1 MERNS
6 HSTRRTFVKA
16 LGALGATFGVAGTG
30 TAQEEVVETIE
41 LTGYTGGWEGVSPE
55 SIAGVENPT
64 IRFEEVGSRYRVKWT
79 NGDGLGHNFV
89 IRNEAGDNL
98 VSTDF
103 LNSEGDSTSVEFE
116 ATEEMVRYLCEPHSS
131 SMNGDIAL
139 GPASQY
145 EDFASEVDIG
155 LEATS
160 DGWVG
165 LAPSEIEGETNPTI
179 QMTEGEEY
187 DIGIARSV
195 SRDDL
200 SLSIVDEDGNTIES
214 TQVLNDHGPTHTI
227 TVEATTEMVGYLA
240 DAEPETFSGNIEVE
254 PTTNDREMA
263 IQELTQQADYVFDGL
278 TPGWEGLAPSSI
290 EGETNP
296 TVELEAGE
304 TYVFGFINGDG
315 AQHNIAIWDD
325 NDEEL
330 SASEY
335 ISEENTTK
343 TLEFEATA
351 EAASYVCDIHPTTM
365 IGDLQV
371 PGGGGDGGSSDGGSA
386 DDGGSSD
393 GGSADDG
400 GSSDGGSADDGGSSD
415 GGSADDGGSS
425 DGGSADDNGV
435 GFGIVTTLTAM
446 GVGAAGAAKRLLGN
460 DPES

>member
-1 MERNS
+1 MMERNPY
-6 HSTRRTFVKA
+6 STRRTFVKA
-16 LGALGATFGVAGTG
+16 LGALGATVGITGTG

-41 LTGYTGGWEGVSPE
+41 LMGYTGGWEGVSPE
-55 SIAGVENPT
+55 SIEGVQNPT
-64 IRFEEVGSRYRVKWT
+64 IRFEEVGSRYRIRWT
-79 NGDGLGHNFV
+79 NGDGVGHNFV
-89 IRNEAGDNL
+89 IRDADGNNL
-98 VSTDF
+98 VSTD
-103 LNSEGDSTSVEFE
+103 LLVAEGESTSVEFE
-116 ATEEMVRYLCEPHSS
+116 ATEEMTGYLCEPHAST
-131 SMNGDIAL
+131 MNGDIAL

-145 EDFASEVDIG
+145 EEFKQEVDIA

-195 SRDDL
+195 ARDDI

-214 TQVLNDHGPTHTI
+214 TQVLNDHGPTHQI

-240 DAEPETFSGNIEVE
+240 DAEPETFGGDIEVE
-254 PTTNDREMA
+254 PTTNDRETV

-278 TPGWEGLAPSSI
+278 TPGWVGLAPGSI

-296 TVELEAGE
+296 TIELEAGE
-304 TYVFGFINGDG
+304 SYVFGFVNGDG
-315 AQHNIAIWDD
+315 AEHNIAIWDS

-330 SASEY
+330 STSEY
-335 ISEENTTK
+335 ISEENATE

-365 IGDLQV
+365 IGDLAVQG
-371 PGGGGDGGSSDGGSA
+371 GGGGDGGDGGDGGGGDGGNGGDGDGGNGGDGDGGNGGGDSSDADSA
-386 DDGGSSD
+386 DDD
-393 GGSADDG
+393 
-400 GSSDGGSADDGGSSD
+400 
-415 GGSADDGGSS
+415 
-425 DGGSADDNGV
+425 GV

-446 GVGAAGAAKRLLGN
+446 GLGAAGAAKRLLGD